1 MSEDFGDNPGEGH
14 GGGLDVVSK
23 FAYESSFRQCQ

>member
-1 MSEDFGDNPGEGH
+1 MSEDYQEVNTESH

-23 FAYESSFRQCQ
+23 FAYESTLR

>member
-1 MSEDFGDNPGEGH
+1 MSEDFGDSTGEGH
-14 GGGLDVVSK
+14 GGLDVVSK